1 MNRILWVD
9 IAKGIAIIAVV
20 LLHISHLYPGNGILP
35 ITELLGGLWHVPV
48 FFIIGGFFVKEERL
62 LQPISF
68 IRGKFNSLYLLI
80 LKIYIPVLLL
90 HNVCLC
96 IGFYDVTIDY
106 DGKNVT
112 WWGLAE
118 FAKNIFMAIIF
129 AGREPIL
136 GAMWFVYVLFMALCG
151 LSVISFIIKKAIKDK
166 TKYEF
171 CRFVVVL
178 SLAILSC
185 TLTNEFDFT
194 IPRGNNTLTA
204 IWLIY
209 IGMMVAQK
217 LKLNFNNKYVA
228 IGSLLL
234 AWHSAT
240 MLGGVSLNSNSYT
253 DVVSLTIAS
262 LACLYVI
269 CYFSKKMERT
279 IGGRILS
286 FIGTESF
293 YIMGLHFI
301 AFKIMALMLGQIGIE
316 QNPAVLMPQTGT
328 SILLLFIYLIGG
340 VMLPL
345 LFIYLLRLLKRITIR
360 CKEKIAVH

>member
-118 FAKNIFMAIIF
+118 FEKNIFMAIIF

-151 LSVISFIIKKAIKDK
+151 LSVISFIIKKAFI
-166 TKYEF
+166 TKEQLYHIVKEYSTPF
-171 CRFVVVL
+171 H
-178 SLAILSC
+178 
-185 TLTNEFDFT
+185 
-194 IPRGNNTLTA
+194 
-204 IWLIY
+204 IY
-209 IGMMVAQK
+209 
-217 LKLNFNNKYVA
+217 
-228 IGSLLL
+228 
-234 AWHSAT
+234 
-240 MLGGVSLNSNSYT
+240 
-253 DVVSLTIAS
+253 D
-262 LACLYVI
+262 
-269 CYFSKKMERT
+269 
-279 IGGRILS
+279 
-286 FIGTESF
+286 
-293 YIMGLHFI
+293 
-301 AFKIMALMLGQIGIE
+301 
-316 QNPAVLMPQTGT
+316 
-328 SILLLFIYLIGG
+328 
-340 VMLPL
+340 
-345 LFIYLLRLLKRITIR
+345 
-360 CKEKIAVH
+360 EK